1 VTGRPEDR
9 PTTGPVAHVFV
20 LGDDGRCV
28 CSMPLFSGVHVAR
41 PDEVRLPDLT
51 EVAETSAA
59 AAAALTALAAAITD
73 ATTRS
78 TP

>member
-1 VTGRPEDR
+1 VTGQQR

-20 LGDDGRCV
+20 LGEAGRCV
-28 CSMPLFSGVHVAR
+28 CSRPLFDGVHVAR

-51 EVAETSAA
+51 EVAKTAAA
-59 AAAALTALAAAITD
+59 AAAALTALAAAIT
-73 ATTRS
+73 AATRS